1 MFWRSSSSEVG
12 CLLVLAIVVPILLV
26 MKLLAGV
33 GAPSDYRY
41 KITLY
46 VDTPTGVRSYS
57 GVREVKYMS
66 DFSLEGQKQHRE
78 DQKADAIPIK
88 LPDGRVYFAI
98 ADEDIHPQHA
108 ALESA
113 ARKIDP
119 RAARADLPLWR
130 VKGEHDLPSLTNL
143 YSLTQSHWDKDK
155 VVRTWPTIVT
165 FDDPNEPTSIRVVD
179 PSIIPVSRATIQ
191 ITDEKPTS
199 EIDSYFAADFWD
211 RWRSYKE
218 TAYRGLASGDTEALK
233 RPAYR
238 HGPEDFGQHR

>member
-1 MFWRSSSSEVG
+1 MFSRSSSSELG
-12 CLLVLAIVVPILLV
+12 CLLVLAIVLPILLV

-113 ARKIDP
+113 ARKLDLQ
-119 RAARADLPLWR
+119 ATRADLPLWR
-130 VKGEHDLPSLTNL
+130 VEGEHDLPSHTNL
-143 YSLTQSHWDKDK
+143 FSLTQSHWDKGK

-165 FDDPNEPTSIRVVD
+165 FDDPSEPSSIRVVD
-179 PSIIPVSRATIQ
+179 PSVISVSRVTVQ

-199 EIDSYFAADFWD
+199 EIDNYFASDFWD
-211 RWRSYKE
+211 RWRGYKE
-218 TAYRGLASGDTEALK
+218 TAYRGSANGDIEALK
-233 RPAYR
+233 RAAYR
-238 HGPEDFGQHR
+238 YGPEDFGQ